1 MRLKKFIVLS
11 LTLLMCFVFPLT
23 SLAAEDSGSGI
34 AGGLFDGIGDAF
46 GGFDFS
52 GIKDIIP
59 GVDGFSDIFDGLGGG
74 LFDGLGGG
82 LFDGIGKLFP
92 GIGGSTPTTTAPTT
106 EEPSE
111 TESPTIP
118 QLPTLPP
125 SPTIPSTSGSSN
137 KPPTTKAP
145 TTTEN
150 YEPVTEPTTENE
162 ESTTQNTYTRPTTN
176 PYNYTD
182 NVDSIDFDNGE
193 SGGMSAP
200 FKIGLGAGLLAVS
213 IGGIILIILK
223 FKG

>member
-106 EEPSE
+106 E
-111 TESPTIP
+111 
-118 QLPTLPP
+118 
-125 SPTIPSTSGSSN
+125 
-137 KPPTTKAP
+137 
-145 TTTEN
+145 
-150 YEPVTEPTTENE
+150 
-162 ESTTQNTYTRPTTN
+162 
-176 PYNYTD
+176 
-182 NVDSIDFDNGE
+182 
-193 SGGMSAP
+193 
-200 FKIGLGAGLLAVS
+200 
-213 IGGIILIILK
+213 
-223 FKG
+223 